1 MRYNTIMLNQMP
13 ALKNAKHENFAQ
25 LYVKSG
31 NASQSYV
38 EAGYNPT
45 TQRALVAASS
55 ALRNSPEVAAR
66 IDELQE
72 RKVVKEIKGTQIAIE
87 KTGLTKEFVINSLIL
102 NVRKAL
108 QLEHVLDKNGEP
120 TFRYEGSVANR
131 ALELLGREMGM
142 FIDRKEVGAP
152 GEFAELD
159 ADGLRQAIADRITM
173 VRQGDG
179 SFTVPRREEVDGGE
193 PR

>member
-1 MRYNTIMLNQMP
+1 MP
-13 ALKNAKHENFAQ
+13 ALRNSKHENFAQ
-25 LYVKSG
+25 LVASG
-31 NASQSYV
+31 ENSSQAYLK
-38 EAGYNPT
+38 AGYN
-45 TQRALVAASS
+45 SSGS
-55 ALRNSPEVAAR
+55 ALGVSACQLRGRPDVSAR
-66 IDELQE
+66 IEELQE
-72 RKVVKEIKGTQIAIE
+72 RKIVREVQATQKAIE
-87 KTGLTKEFVINSLIL
+87 RTALTKEFVINSLIL

>member
-1 MRYNTIMLNQMP
+1 MP
-13 ALKNAKHENFAQ
+13 ALRNSKHEDFAQ
-25 LYVKSG
+25 FVASG
-31 NASQSYV
+31 DNASAAYRK
-38 EAGYNPT
+38 AGYNPSDS
-45 TQRALVAASS
+45 AIGVAAYQ
-55 ALRNSPEVAAR
+55 LRNRPEVAAR
-66 IDELQE
+66 IEELQE
-72 RKVVKEIKGTQIAIE
+72 RKIVREVQATQKAIE
-87 KTGLTKEFVINSLIL
+87 RTALTKEFVINSLIL

-159 ADGLRQAIADRITM
+159 AEGLKQAIADRITM

-179 SFTVPRREEVDGGE
+179 SFAVPRTEGTDGGE